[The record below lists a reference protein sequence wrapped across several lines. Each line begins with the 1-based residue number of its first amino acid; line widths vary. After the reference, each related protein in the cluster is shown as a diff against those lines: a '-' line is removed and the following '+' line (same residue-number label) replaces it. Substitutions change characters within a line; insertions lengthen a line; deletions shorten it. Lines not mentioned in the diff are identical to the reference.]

1 MQDWAQMNRVINNML
16 FIAVGW
22 PDVWDC
28 KAFLS
33 TLPSSHTRRQCPA
46 IWLAVVYNSERCL
59 RNVLLEEMIHPCM
72 FPEIQIQEYNSC
84 CNRYWSRKHELYTD
98 NTSTIKKTL
107 PSIYAYSSLVG
118 CKCISFMNDQS
129 FFLSA
134 HYAPQ
139 RCYILKW
146 TWKYFSC
153 FIWTE
158 MERVPSAHCIWVDL
172 NLHWLTI
179 IHKTF

>member
-1 MQDWAQMNRVINNML
+1 MNRVLNNML

-46 IWLAVVYNSERCL
+46 IWLAAVYNSERCL
-59 RNVLLEEMIHPCM
+59 RKVLLEEMIHACM

-98 NTSTIKKTL
+98 YNTSTIKKTL

-134 HYAPQ
+134 HYAPH
-139 RCYILKW
+139 RYVLCFKMHLKILFMFYMDRDGKS
-146 TWKYFSC
+146 TFGS
-153 FIWTE
+153 
-158 MERVPSAHCIWVDL
+158 
-172 NLHWLTI
+172 LHLSWPKPPLTDY
-179 IHKTF
+179 HS

>member
-1 MQDWAQMNRVINNML
+1 ML

-59 RNVLLEEMIHPCM
+59 RKVLLEEMIHACM
-72 FPEIQIQEYNSC
+72 FPEIQIQEYNSF

-98 NTSTIKKTL
+98 NTSTIKKLYL
-107 PSIYAYSSLVG
+107 PSMLIVVWWVANVFHLWMIKVSSSQHIMPHRDMCFV
-118 CKCISFMNDQS
+118 
-129 FFLSA
+129 
-134 HYAPQ
+134 
-139 RCYILKW
+139 LKW